1 MRVSKVEAVVLG
13 LLAEGPRYGYELLE
27 RFRERAMGSWVEI
40 GRASVYQALR
50 RLELAGAIAGRQQE
64 GTEGPDR
71 RVYRITGTGRARL
84 RAALRE
90 LAAEARPYASEAAL
104 ALGFLH
110 LLTADEAA
118 RTVEARAAALSA
130 LRARLAAERERVPAQ
145 GPAGALAA
153 RMLELQDALAE
164 TEERWLAALRA
175 DLPRL
180 RRR

>member
-1 MRVSKVEAVVLG
+1 MRVSKVEVVVLG

-50 RLELAGAIAGRQQE
+50 RLEAAGAITGRQQE

-71 RVYRITGTGRARL
+71 RVYRITSAGRARL
-84 RAALRE
+84 RAGLRE
-90 LAAEARPYASEAAL
+90 RASEARPYASEAAL

-110 LLTADEAA
+110 LLTPAEASRA
-118 RTVEARAAALSA
+118 VEARGAALSA
-130 LRARLAAERERVPAQ
+130 RRERLAAERERLSLRD
-145 GPAGALAA
+145 PAGALAA
-153 RMLELQDALAE
+153 RMLELQGSLAE
-164 TEERWLAALRA
+164 TEQRWLEALRA

-180 RRR
+180 RR